1 MVTFFLIAY
10 LLIGI
15 AQIWAGIEGMQLYF
29 GISSVLSVIL
39 LFVAYAIPLVGT
51 IGVAFL
57 TYYGAHYGWKW
68 EWWQALMLAVPGI
81 ILMLAA
87 AVPVCLAIWAQRLGW
102 LISLHHHLAAGDKD
116 GQQST

>member
-15 AQIWAGIEGMQLYF
+15 AH
-29 GISSVLSVIL
+29 
-39 LFVAYAIPLVGT
+39 VGT

-57 TYYGAHYGWKW
+57 AYYGAHYGWKW